1 MAGKDIGEDL
11 IAAYDYQLPPELIAQ
26 TPIELRDA
34 SRLLVLHRQTGAI
47 EHRVF
52 RDIGD
57 YLAPGDLLAANQSK
71 VLPAR
76 LHGVKE
82 STGGQVE
89 ILLLAARPDVGADCW
104 EALVRPGRRLHE
116 GQRLSFGDGALA
128 AEIVGRTPPGERLL
142 RLTPREGTLEGAL
155 TRIGE
160 TPLPPYIRAKLAD
173 GERYQT
179 VYAHNPGSAAAPT
192 AGLHFTPELLASVQA
207 HGVTLAF
214 ITLHIGLDTF
224 RPVGEERLAEH
235 KMHSEAI
242 LVDAETADLVNV
254 TRASGKRIVAVGTTT
269 VRALEAA
276 AHRANALRTNAEAPN
291 ASVVAP
297 IQGRTDL
304 FIQPGYRFRA
314 VDALITNFH
323 LPRSTLLVLVSA
335 FAGRELSLLQ
345 FRRRDAH
352 PLTSAYRWIPVLLF
366 TITTKSKEP
375 CVSPS
380 GSRNHSQRQ
389 SRFVARPRSNLALG
403 GGFEP

>member
-1 MAGKDIGEDL
+1 MAGEDIGEDL
-11 IAAYDYQLPPELIAQ
+11 IAAYDYQLLPALIAQ
-26 TPIELRDA
+26 TPIEPRDA
-34 SRLLVLHRQTGAI
+34 SRLLVLHRQTGVI
-47 EHRVF
+47 EHRMF
-52 RDIGD
+52 RDIGE
-57 YLAPGDLLAANQSK
+57 YLSPGDLLAANQSK

-128 AEIVGRTPPGERLL
+128 AEIVGRASSGERLL
-142 RLTPREGTLEGAL
+142 RLTPREGTLEAAL

-179 VYAHNPGSAAAPT
+179 VYAHDPGSAAAPT

-207 HGVTLAF
+207 RGVNLAF

-242 LVDAETADLVNV
+242 SVDAQTANLVNV

-276 AHRANALRTNAEAPN
+276 AHRADALRTNGEEPN
-291 ASVVAP
+291 ASVVP
-297 IQGRTDL
+297 MEGRTDL
-304 FIQPGYRFRA
+304 FIQPGYQFLA
-314 VDALITNFH
+314 IDALITNFH

-335 FAGRELSLLQ
+335 FASRELILRAYEEAVRERYRFYS
-345 FRRRDAH
+345 FGDAM
-352 PLTSAYRWIPVLLF
+352 LIL
-366 TITTKSKEP
+366 
-375 CVSPS
+375 
-380 GSRNHSQRQ
+380 
-389 SRFVARPRSNLALG
+389 
-403 GGFEP
+403 

>member
-1 MAGKDIGEDL
+1 MAGEDTGEDM
-11 IAAYDYQLPPELIAQ
+11 IAAYTYQLPPELIAQ
-26 TPIELRDA
+26 TPIEPRDA

-47 EHRVF
+47 EHRLF
-52 RDIGD
+52 RDIGE
-57 YLAPGDLLAANQSK
+57 YLAPGDLLVANQSR

-89 ILLLAARPDVGADCW
+89 MLLLAARPDIGAECW

-116 GQRLSFGDGALA
+116 RQRLSFGDGALT
-128 AEIVGRTPPGERLL
+128 AEIVGRAPTGERLV
-142 RLTPREGTLEGAL
+142 RLTPREGSLEDAL
-155 TRIGE
+155 SRIGE

-179 VYAHNPGSAAAPT
+179 VYAHDPGSAAAPT
-192 AGLHFTPELLASVQA
+192 AGLHFTPELLASLQA
-207 HGVTLAF
+207 RGVKVAF

-242 LVDAETADLVNV
+242 SVDAQTADLVNV
-254 TRASGKRIVAVGTTT
+254 TRASGKRMVAVGTTT

-276 AHRANALRTNAEAPN
+276 AQRAESLRARGQLPDENIIAPLQ
-291 ASVVAP
+291 A
-297 IQGRTDL
+297 RTDL

-335 FAGRELSLLQ
+335 FASRELILRAYEEAVRERYRFYSFGDAMLL
-345 FRRRDAH
+345 
-352 PLTSAYRWIPVLLF
+352 L
-366 TITTKSKEP
+366 
-375 CVSPS
+375 
-380 GSRNHSQRQ
+380 
-389 SRFVARPRSNLALG
+389 
-403 GGFEP
+403 

>member
-1 MAGKDIGEDL
+1 MSNAERGEEQ

-26 TPIELRDA
+26 TPIEPRDA
-34 SRLLVLHRQTGAI
+34 SRLLVLHRHTGAI

-52 RDIGD
+52 RDIGE
-57 YLAPGDLLAANQSK
+57 YLAPGDLLVANQSK

-76 LHGVKE
+76 LHGVKA

-89 ILLLAARPDVGADCW
+89 ILLLAARPDVGMDCW
-104 EALVRPGRRLHE
+104 EALVRPGRRLHN
-116 GQRLSFGDGALA
+116 GQLLSFGDGALT
-128 AEIVGRTPPGERLL
+128 AEMVGGGSSGERLV
-142 RLTPREGTLEGAL
+142 RLTPREGTLEAAL
-155 TRIGE
+155 TRLGE
-160 TPLPPYIRAKLAD
+160 TPLPPYIRVKLAD

-179 VYAHNPGSAAAPT
+179 VYAHDPGSAAAPT

-207 HGVTLAF
+207 HGVKATF

-242 LVDAETADLVNV
+242 AVEAQTADLVNA

-276 AHRANALRTNAEAPN
+276 AQAADAVQAQSTAPGEG
-291 ASVVAP
+291 VVAP
-297 IQGRTDL
+297 IEGRTDL
-304 FIQPGYRFRA
+304 FIQPGYRFHA

-335 FAGRELSLLQ
+335 FASRELILRAYEEAVRERYRFYS
-345 FRRRDAH
+345 FGDAM
-352 PLTSAYRWIPVLLF
+352 LIL
-366 TITTKSKEP
+366 
-375 CVSPS
+375 
-380 GSRNHSQRQ
+380 
-389 SRFVARPRSNLALG
+389 
-403 GGFEP
+403 